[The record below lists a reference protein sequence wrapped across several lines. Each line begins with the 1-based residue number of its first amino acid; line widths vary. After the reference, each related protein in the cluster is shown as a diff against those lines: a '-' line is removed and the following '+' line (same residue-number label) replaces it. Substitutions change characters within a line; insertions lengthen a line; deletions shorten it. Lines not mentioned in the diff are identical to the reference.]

1 MTIKQDDEATEEKP
15 FTVGNF
21 RPEDAEGL
29 VALFR
34 AVYGEHY
41 PIQLFYDP
49 AAIIL
54 ANEEGRYYSI
64 VARSPSGQ
72 VVGASHLYRA
82 APYPNLYEAGV
93 GLVLMDYRNT
103 GINKRLLAFL
113 YDTFV
118 ETMPHIEEVYG
129 EAVCNHPFMQKAAL
143 SFKHVETAIQL
154 ALMPAS
160 AYSKEKS
167 APGRVATLT
176 EFRCYKPAPHT
187 IFLPRM
193 YEEDLRWIYS
203 RLDDNRD
210 IRPSGETL
218 PEGAVTQA
226 GLEIFEFA
234 GVARIAVSASGT
246 DLRTRIDELET
257 RAREKKTTVFQVWI
271 NLTEPW
277 SGDTVTVLRSMGYF
291 FGGPLPRW
299 FGGDGLLMQKL
310 ECPAD
315 IGSIVLVTDEA
326 RRILSIIEKDMKQV
340 VAQR

>member
-1 MTIKQDDEATEEKP
+1 MTEDTKDVCP
-15 FTVGNF
+15 YTVELL
-21 RPEDAEGL
+21 RPENAPGL
-29 VALFR
+29 VDLVR
-34 AVYGEHY
+34 DVYGEHY
-41 PIQLFYDP
+41 PIRLFYDP
-49 AAIIL
+49 DAINQ
-54 ANEEGRYYSI
+54 ANREGRYYSI
-64 VARSPSGQ
+64 VARTPEDRI
-72 VVGASHLYRA
+72 VGASHLYRSS
-82 APYPNLYEAGV
+82 PFEGLYEAGV
-93 GLVLMDYRNT
+93 GLVSKDYRNT

-113 YDTFV
+113 YDSFV
-118 ETMPHIEEVYG
+118 GTMPHIEEVYG

-167 APGRVATLT
+167 ASGRVATLT
-176 EFRCYKPAPHT
+176 AFRCYKPAPHT

-193 YEEDLRWIYS
+193 YEEDIRWIYS
-203 RLDDNRD
+203 RLDDSRD
-210 IRPSGETL
+210 IQLSGETL
-218 PEGAVTQA
+218 PEGAVTRA
-226 GLEIFEFA
+226 DMEIFEFA

-257 RAREKKTTVFQVWI
+257 RAREKKSTVFQIWI

-277 SGDTVTVLRSMGYF
+277 SGDTVTALRRMGYF

-315 IGSIVLVTDEA
+315 IDSIVLVTDEA